1 MCQTGY
7 SYYASGYSLSP
18 AFYQV
23 LVDRC
28 WRRSGTLLYRPN
40 QKSACCPHYTLR
52 LDSAEFR
59 ASKDQ
64 RQAVNRFDRFVKG
77 EAYIKEAARR
87 YPLTREQAKKRDTH
101 FDLVERIHEAE
112 VENLK
117 NPPHPAHKLVVTL
130 ETDAFTEE
138 KYAVF
143 ENYQKIVHKED
154 PASIS
159 KKGFKR
165 FLCNS
170 PVRPE
175 TWTDAEGRQ
184 RQVGSFHQCYRLD
197 GKLVAVGV
205 LDLLPEAVSAVYFMY
220 DNSIHKHQPGKLGA
234 LREIA
239 LALEGG
245 YRYWYPGYYIHSCPK
260 MRYKIDYN
268 PQYVLDPETLTWD
281 LLDSEALAIF
291 DRKPYVSLSRE
302 RATHQ
307 GGQDSNGNG
316 NGSCP
321 SRDSLAQ
328 GTAQPQAADNV
339 GDDGKDDSTSDSNG
353 ETVED
358 DTSDEEDSDRNKSVF
373 NSNMPGIPSLQDL
386 DKINLDNI
394 RLLSDH
400 TQDFFTTGET
410 GIWAKESIHQLG
422 SLKSKIAELAAVLG
436 PDVLDQIVLDFRRSR
451 RERA

>member
-1 MCQTGY
+1 M
-7 SYYASGYSLSP
+7 SP
-18 AFYQV
+18 GFYQI

-52 LDSAEFR
+52 LDSTEFK

-64 RQAVNRFDRFVKG
+64 RQAVNRFNRFVIG
-77 EAYIKEAARR
+77 EEYAKEAARR

-101 FDLVERIHEAE
+101 FDLIERIHEAE
-112 VENLK
+112 IDKLK
-117 NPPHPAHKLVVTL
+117 CPPQPAHKLEVTL
-130 ETDAFTEE
+130 ESDAFTEE

-143 ENYQKIVHKED
+143 ENYQRIVHKEG
-154 PASIS
+154 PTSIS

-175 TWTDAEGRQ
+175 VCTDANGRQ
-184 RQVGSFHQCYRLD
+184 RKVGSFHQCYRLD

-220 DNSIHKHQPGKLGA
+220 DDSIHKHQPGKLGA

-268 PQYVLDPETLTWD
+268 PQYVLDPETLKWD

-291 DRKPYVSLSRE
+291 DQKPYVSLSQE
-302 RATHQ
+302 RTVHQ
-307 GGQDSNGNG
+307 GKNNSNGKG
-316 NGSCP
+316 NAKCP
-321 SRDSLAQ
+321 SEDSVTQ
-328 GTAQPQAADNV
+328 ENTQPQAGQEADSSSKQRNSS
-339 GDDGKDDSTSDSNG
+339 DGK
-353 ETVED
+353 EKEVED
-358 DTSDEEDSDRNKSVF
+358 VISDEDDSDRESSVF
-373 NSNMPGIPSLQDL
+373 TSNMPGIPSLSDL

-394 RLLSDH
+394 RVLSDH
-400 TQDFFTTGET
+400 TEDFFTTGET
-410 GIWAKESIHQLG
+410 GVWAMESIHQLG
-422 SLKSKIAELAAVLG
+422 CLKSKIAELAAVLG
-436 PDVLDQIVLDFRRSR
+436 PDVLDQVVLDFRHSR
-451 RERA
+451 RERS